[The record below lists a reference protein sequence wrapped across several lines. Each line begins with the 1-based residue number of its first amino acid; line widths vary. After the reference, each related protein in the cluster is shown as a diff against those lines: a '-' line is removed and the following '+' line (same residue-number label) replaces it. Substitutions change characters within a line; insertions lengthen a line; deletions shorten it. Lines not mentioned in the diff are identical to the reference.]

1 MLSGTFRDPQE
12 PSGDQEEECQR
23 PMKYL
28 APQSSRGP
36 YERKQ
41 PHFLECYVGAL
52 TKSNT
57 DKIADTN
64 TNTNTNTNTYSDQ
77 LLGAL
82 HSVLPRAQPEDG
94 KIKQIERTAQMC
106 NCL

>member
-1 MLSGTFRDPQE
+1 
-12 PSGDQEEECQR
+12 
-23 PMKYL
+23 MKSL
-28 APQSSRGP
+28 APRSSRGP

-41 PHFLECYVGAL
+41 PYFVECEVGAL

-57 DKIADTN
+57 DTN
-64 TNTNTNTNTYSDQ
+64 TFSDQ

-82 HSVLPRAQPEDG
+82 HFVLPRAQPEDG